1 VPPRPTRHQSLRFGA
16 SFGASFASFVTGFN
30 SSFVT
35 GFNHGFDARFVFELT
50 TGSSRARDT
59 RQPPRP
65 QTPAATPSTPAIAP
79 PAPNMLDDLR
89 ATPLAS
95 PYAAPYPGAGTLSR
109 SYGASWGLESSA
121 DGASTDEPLWVLPE
135 QFIPKAPVGV
145 PGARMTRDRGYLDTP
160 DTIAGISREPLER
173 DSGQLEAG
181 LGWDY
186 CGPRPASVPAQP
198 RPQPWHCRDRP

>member
-1 VPPRPTRHQSLRFGA
+1 
-16 SFGASFASFVTGFN
+16 
-30 SSFVT
+30 
-35 GFNHGFDARFVFELT
+35 
-50 TGSSRARDT
+50 
-59 RQPPRP
+59 
-65 QTPAATPSTPAIAP
+65 
-79 PAPNMLDDLR
+79 MLDDLR

-198 RPQPWHCRDRP
+198 RPQSGTGAIDLDAGGVSYRQDTQIIHAIGGVKLARGEQRVEADSISYNRVSGDVSPTARPIWNIRGCGSPAAARRSIWSATAAESTTPTTA